1 MTKNEMETERV
12 FLSAEKF
19 KTIPQ
24 HYLSPKMKEW
34 KGRFLKKRN
43 SWTVLAQ
50 FQKDIENFLLE
61 HSTTHSIT
69 ISEETPILT
78 KHNDDIIQNDIIQND
93 NIPKTGNI
101 PKTDNIPKTQNISYE
116 LELPLPIYEL
126 LEWMWKEI
134 DR

>member
-1 MTKNEMETERV
+1 MTKNEIETERV
-12 FLSAEKF
+12 FISADKF
-19 KTIPQ
+19 QTIPQ

-61 HSTTHSIT
+61 HSTTCSTTYSTT
-69 ISEETPILT
+69 ISEEIPILT
-78 KHNDDIIQNDIIQND
+78 KHNDKDHNKDHNHTD
-93 NIPKTGNI
+93 
-101 PKTDNIPKTQNISYE
+101 DNIPKTQNTQNE

-134 DR
+134 ENQEER